1 MFLKVTYII
10 IKQSSFKERKGVVK
24 MSERQW
30 LKEKR
35 LSKNKTQSQVAKLSG
50 ISRSYYTNIEAGV
63 KTPAVPVAKRIAEI
77 LDFDWT
83 YFFNTECSLEEQNKT
98 A

>member
-1 MFLKVTYII
+1 
-10 IKQSSFKERKGVVK
+10 

-83 YFFNTECSLEEQNKT
+83 YFFNIECSSKEQNKT